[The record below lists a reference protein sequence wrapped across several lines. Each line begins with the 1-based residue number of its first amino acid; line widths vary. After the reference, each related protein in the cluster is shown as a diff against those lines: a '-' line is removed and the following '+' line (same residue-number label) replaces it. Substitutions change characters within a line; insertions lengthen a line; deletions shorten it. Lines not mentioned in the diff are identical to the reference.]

1 MGDRKCFG
9 ESGSAGDERGYDVA
23 NLGLDSFRP
32 ARPCAFCM
40 PLKMLAARA
49 ESSSNLETS

>member
-1 MGDRKCFG
+1 VGDRKCFG